1 MEIQRDYHLSNA
13 SELSWGWILTKNI
26 QVEKEK
32 DKLSLHVH
40 VVHKT
45 WN

>member
-13 SELSWGWILTKNI
+13 GELSWGWILTKNI
-26 QVEKEK
+26 QFEKEK